1 MRLVFVKVVKYA
13 SGQTTKCIISSSHIP
28 FSGFEVLVSQVKQCL
43 LDPSNTGAGAD
54 AFALLGAL
62 AASDNGIVQ
71 RSISKLTGQGTEQS
85 AEHFLNRIHLL
96 KSLFKVS
103 TRILQPKLAFSNGN
117 LPAMMFPVDGER
129 PKLVPITL
137 RGHELS
143 NGSVEWTPR
152 LQNIVGHESEVSS
165 MIITKGVGGETL
177 RFPLHIFFRTHF
189 LTDGSR
195 TNASVYGLTHGQAN
209 YQWKGPV
216 VALKFTGTRQSAYT
230 NISMSD
236 LPPLV
241 YFMTYLNSRP

>member
-1 MRLVFVKVVKYA
+1 
-13 SGQTTKCIISSSHIP
+13 
-28 FSGFEVLVSQVKQCL
+28 
-43 LDPSNTGAGAD
+43 DPSNIGAGAD
-54 AFALLGAL
+54 VSALPGVL
-62 AASDNGIVQ
+62 AASDNGTAR
-71 RSISKLTGQGTEQS
+71 RSISRPTGQGIEQS
-85 AEHFLNRIHLL
+85 VGHLL
-96 KSLFKVS
+96 SQILLLKLRFKVHIH
-103 TRILQPKLAFSNGN
+103 TLLFDPAVTDNF
-117 LPAMMFPVDGER
+117 LPLAMMFPVDGER
-129 PKLVPITL
+129 PKLVPVTL
-137 RGHELS
+137 RGHELP
-143 NGSVEWTPR
+143 NGSVDWSPR

-195 TNASVYGLTHGQAN
+195 TNTSVYGLTHGQAN

-230 NISMSD
+230 SISMSD